1 MPSSPV
7 LAARSLETVEAAA
20 LVVFLGGG
28 GGQPGT
34 ARVLADASEAL
45 ADELLD
51 AVAAL
56 RLTGRA
62 DEVTVIP
69 ASPLLRASVVVL
81 TGVGGDEAHEPTA
94 EAVRRAAGA
103 AARAAAGH
111 PTLAVVPPSDTA
123 ALVGAA
129 YEGAVL
135 GSYSFTRYR
144 PAKAEAAAVDVQVV
158 TGKGR
163 NKDVRAAVER
173 AQVLTQAVAGV
184 RDLVNT
190 SPADLTPVVFADTA
204 RTAATGTK
212 VKVAVA
218 DLKALRAGGYG
229 GLVGVG
235 QGSVNEPRLV
245 TLSYT
250 PARAKAHVA
259 IVGKGITFDS
269 GGLSLK
275 PPAGMAA
282 MKSDMAGAAAVL
294 HTVLAAAELGL
305 PVRVTGYLALAENMP
320 SGAAQRPSDVITM
333 RGGKTVEVLNT
344 DAEGRLVMADALVD
358 AVALAPD
365 AVLDIATLTGA
376 QLVALGTR
384 VAGVMGT
391 DGVRDAVVAA
401 AGEAG
406 EGAWPMPLPEE
417 LRAGLDSPVADIANI
432 GDKFGG
438 MLSAGVFLREF
449 VGETPW
455 AHLDIAGPSFNEGT
469 PWGYTPKGGTG
480 AGLRTLLA
488 YLENVAATGV
498 AQ

>member
-1 MPSSPV
+1 MPSSPM
-7 LAARSLETVEAAA
+7 LTTRTLESIDASA
-20 LVVFLGGG
+20 LVIFLGGG
-28 GGQPGT
+28 GGEPGT
-34 ARVLADASEAL
+34 ARVLADASESL

-56 RLTGRA
+56 RLTGKA
-62 DEVTVIP
+62 EEITVIP

-81 TGVGGDEAHEPTA
+81 AGVGGDEAHEPTA

-103 AARAAAGH
+103 AARAATGH
-111 PTLAVVPPSDTA
+111 RTLAVVPPADTA
-123 ALVGAA
+123 TMVSAS
-129 YEGAVL
+129 YEGALL
-135 GSYSFTRYR
+135 GSYGFTRYR
-144 PAKAEAAAVDVQVV
+144 GTPADIEIRVVTAKA
-158 TGKGR
+158 R
-163 NKDVRAAVER
+163 SKDVRIGVER
-173 AQVLTQAVAGV
+173 AQVVARAVSAT

-190 SPADLTPVVFADTA
+190 APADLTPAVFADTA
-204 RTAATGTK
+204 RTAASAAK
-212 VKVAVA
+212 VKVAVL

-245 TLSYT
+245 TLTYS

-259 IVGKGITFDS
+259 LVGKGITFDS

-305 PVRVTGYLALAENMP
+305 PVKVTGFLALAENMP
-320 SGAAQRPSDVITM
+320 SGAAQRPSDVLTM
-333 RGGKTVEVLNT
+333 RGGTTVEVLNT

-358 AVALAPD
+358 AVALEPD
-365 AVLDIATLTGA
+365 AVIDIATLTGA

-384 VAGVMGT
+384 VAGVMGD

-438 MLSAGVFLREF
+438 MLSAGVFLKEF
-449 VGETPW
+449 VGSTPW
-455 AHLDIAGPSFNEGT
+455 AHVDIAGPSFNESK

-480 AGLRTLLA
+480 AGVRTLLA
-488 YLENVAATGV
+488 YLENVSATG
-498 AQ
+498 ATR